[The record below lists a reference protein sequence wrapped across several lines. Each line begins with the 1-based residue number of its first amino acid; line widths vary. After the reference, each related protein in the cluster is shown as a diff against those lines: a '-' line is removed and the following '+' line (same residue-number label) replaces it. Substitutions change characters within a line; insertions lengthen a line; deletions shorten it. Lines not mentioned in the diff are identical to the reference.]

1 MLNNIVDN
9 FKTVCNGAV
18 CTLENQA
25 DEARERGKLQAA
37 QKEESEQ

>member
-25 DEARERGKLQAA
+25 DEAREKGEITGCTKGGK
-37 QKEESEQ
+37 